1 MLMLKKQA
9 KAILY
14 FENALSHHCDR
25 FKEEEED
32 EGNDL
37 TGGCP
42 SLLGK
47 QTQPLLLCQTSCS
60 LFPDLLLIPRVE
72 SELRKALELSQYL
85 VSCKLTHWKRL

>member
-14 FENALSHHCDR
+14 FEKALGTTVTGLK
-25 FKEEEED
+25 KEEC
-32 EGNDL
+32 EGSAL

-47 QTQPLLLCQTSCS
+47 LTQPLLLLCQTSC
-60 LFPDLLLIPRVE
+60 LLLPDLLLVPRVE
-72 SELRKALELSQYL
+72 CGTQES
-85 VSCKLTHWKRL
+85 T